1 MNVGFIGLG
10 NIGRPMAARI
20 AAAGHSLVLHDIS
33 RENSQALVEQGAS
46 WADAPRTVAQ
56 ESELICTSLPGPV
69 EFEQVVMG
77 ENGILAG
84 ANPDSTLIDF
94 TTNSAFVVR
103 QIHQQL
109 ASKQVGLL
117 DAPVSGGVEG
127 ARNGA
132 LTVLVG
138 GDKQS
143 FEKAMPVFDAVAK
156 KTIHLGEVGTAS
168 ICKALHNC
176 AVFCTNLAMME
187 CLTVG
192 VKAGIDA
199 QKLVDVFQSS
209 GLGSNL
215 DLQVAM
221 PATLFQ
227 GNFQPRFAMKT
238 AFKDMG
244 LATELAQS
252 TGVPARIVELCA
264 KDMGEAIDRGWG
276 DQDNT
281 VFLKIQEERAGAQ
294 VRVTKSDDE

>member
-1 MNVGFIGLG
+1 MRVGFIGLG
-10 NIGRPMAARI
+10 NIGQPIAARI
-20 AAAGHSLVLHDIS
+20 AAAGYTLAVHDVC
-33 RENSQALVEQGAS
+33 RESSQTLVEQGAS
-46 WADAPRTVAQ
+46 WAESPRAIAQ
-56 ESELICTSLPGPV
+56 QCDVICTSLPGPI
-69 EFEQVVMG
+69 EFEQVVMDK
-77 ENGILAG
+77 NGILAG
-84 ANPDSTLIDF
+84 VRSGSTCIDF

-103 QIHQQL
+103 RMHEVL

-127 ARNGA
+127 AGTGN

-138 GDKQS
+138 GDDSS
-143 FEKAMPVFDAVAK
+143 FAKVAPIFNVVAK
-156 KTIHLGEVGTAS
+156 KTLHVGEIGTAS

-199 QKLVDVFQSS
+199 EKLINVFQSS

-215 DLQVAM
+215 DLHVAM

-227 GNFQPRFAMKT
+227 GNFQPRFAMKN
-238 AFKDMG
+238 ALKDMG
-244 LATELAQS
+244 LATELAQAV
-252 TGVPARIVELCA
+252 GVPTKIVDLCA
-264 KDMGEAIDRGWG
+264 VDMAEAVKRGWG

-281 VFLKIQEERAGAQ
+281 VFLTLQERRAGAQ
-294 VRVTKSDDE
+294 VRASNTEDE